1 MKYKALIGLEMHC
14 EMKSNRKV
22 FSPSKNEYNE
32 EANVNVSLVA
42 LAFPGILP
50 VVNKECVKKALKM
63 SLALNA
69 QTPDFFYFE
78 RKNYYCEIFHFIHT
92 PLYHALALCK

>member
-32 EANVNVSLVA
+32 EANVNVSLVD

-50 VVNKECVKKALKM
+50 VVNKEAVNGNL
-63 SLALNA
+63 S
-69 QTPDFFYFE
+69 DFISKQCHQSKYKQLVF
-78 RKNYYCEIFHFIHT
+78 
-92 PLYHALALCK
+92 P